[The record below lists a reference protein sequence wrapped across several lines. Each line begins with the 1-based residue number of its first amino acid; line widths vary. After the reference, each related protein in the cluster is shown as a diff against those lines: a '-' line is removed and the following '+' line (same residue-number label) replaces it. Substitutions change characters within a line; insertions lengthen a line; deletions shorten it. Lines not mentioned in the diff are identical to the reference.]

1 MFNFDHLIYFFS
13 FHQEENKFGVC
24 WFLDMLKAVFPP
36 GIKIQ
41 MSGGP
46 YTPKMHLRLDGW
58 LDMRQGKGKARQ
70 AGLLSKE
77 F

>member
-13 FHQEENKFGVC
+13 FYQEENKFGVC

-41 MSGGP
+41 MILIISGGP
-46 YTPKMHLRLDGW
+46 YTPKMHLGLDGW
-58 LDMRQGKGKARQ
+58 LDMRQGKGKA
-70 AGLLSKE
+70 SWTIV
-77 F
+77 